1 MGGSKSSIRLS
12 LLGLPPL
19 EHALLSAVL
28 APNFRLVSD
37 WRDAELIVLSA
48 EETSLVR
55 KLRSR
60 DLKATVLLVGEQA
73 SGTGWAILP
82 RPIDAAAVMEVVSL
96 LSLRPALVI
105 SPPVHA
111 SDSGQNSELRELQ
124 PVALPPPPAAASST
138 AGHYQHTV
146 LLVGGTRLLHCT
158 LTKVLRKF
166 GYGVEFA
173 HDLRTAKT
181 LLQSRYYYVVMLD
194 ATSLGRKTVPACLL
208 LRRVVRQPQ
217 RMVVLSSHGGVQQ
230 LLGNLIGCDAW
241 MVKPLRR
248 KQLKYYLRNHAVP
261 TYQNP

>member
-28 APNFRLVSD
+28 TPSFRLVSD

-82 RPIDAAAVMEVVSL
+82 RPIDAAAVMEMVSL

-105 SPPVHA
+105 SSPVHTA
-111 SDSGQNSELRELQ
+111 DSKQGGELQVLQ
-124 PVALPPPPAAASST
+124 PVTPLPLPAASS
-138 AGHYQHTV
+138 AVSPYQHTV
-146 LLVGGTRLLHCT
+146 LLVGGTRLPHCT
-158 LTKVLRKF
+158 LTKVLCKF

-181 LLQSRYYYVVMLD
+181 LLKSRYYYVVMLD

-217 RMVVLSSHGGVQQ
+217 RMVVLSNHGGLQQ
-230 LLGNLIGCDAW
+230 LLGNLIGAMPGWSSLCTASS
-241 MVKPLRR
+241 
-248 KQLKYYLRNHAVP
+248 
-261 TYQNP
+261 